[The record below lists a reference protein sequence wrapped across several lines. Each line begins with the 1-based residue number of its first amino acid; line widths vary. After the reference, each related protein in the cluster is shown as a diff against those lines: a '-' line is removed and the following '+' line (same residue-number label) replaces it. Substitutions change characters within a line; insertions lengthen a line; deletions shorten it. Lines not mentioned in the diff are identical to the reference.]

1 MWTVRSCD
9 HIPLIETVW
18 QSRMMPH
25 PDECEAQ
32 MDSNRPDQAS
42 RTAETSGDERLDSWK
57 EIASYLKREVR
68 TLHRWEA
75 HEGLPIHRHLHKER
89 GSVYAYKSEL
99 DSWWN
104 NRRAVL
110 ERVAPAAQAKGQPGR
125 LRLISVVVGMAF
137 LLGGTIYLVGPWLWP
152 QHGRTRKVMLAVL
165 PFENLSGQPEEE
177 YFSDGLTDELITQ
190 LGGLEPFQLGVI
202 ARTSAM
208 QYKHAGKSAS
218 QVGHELGVDYIL
230 EGTVRR
236 EGNLV
241 RVAIKLVQ
249 VTDQTQL
256 WTESYERNLGNILA
270 FHADMTRDVARRI
283 QIQLAPQ
290 KQATLSAARPVNPD
304 AYEAYLKGL
313 YFWNKFTNPDFHKS
327 VEYFQQAIE
336 KDANYAPAYSGL
348 AASYVNLVEFG
359 EPPIDFYLK
368 SEAAARK
375 AIELDGTSSQAH
387 ATLAWSLIFYHH
399 DWAAAQQSLLR
410 AVEVNPSDSYARMLY
425 ARYLAAMGRF
435 NEAQEQ
441 AERARQTDP
450 VSLAANVVEA
460 QVLFYGRQ
468 YDVALAQLTKM
479 LEMDRNFAPTYWT
492 LAHVYE
498 AMGKQDE
505 ACQNMLKTFDLGSG
519 HVPWFTELENV
530 RVRSGWRA
538 AWQQWIQGV
547 LDPRGQGYMQ
557 PYFLVEPYV
566 DLGRDEDAITW
577 LAKAAELHDVE
588 IVFIKVDPRFDR
600 LSANPRFQAIVHS
613 LNFPE

>member
-1 MWTVRSCD
+1 
-9 HIPLIETVW
+9 
-18 QSRMMPH
+18 
-25 PDECEAQ
+25 
-32 MDSNRPDQAS
+32 MDSDQPDHVSPAG
-42 RTAETSGDERLDSWK
+42 ETSADERLDSWK

-75 HEGLPIHRHLHKER
+75 QEGLPIHRHLHKER

-110 ERVAPAAQAKGQPGR
+110 ERPTPGADARVRPGR
-125 LRLISVVVGMAF
+125 LRLISVAAGLAI
-137 LLGGTIYLVGPWLWP
+137 LLAGTIYLARHRIWPSHGPT
-152 QHGRTRKVMLAVL
+152 GKVMLAVL
-165 PFENLSGQPEEE
+165 PFENLSGPPEEE

-190 LGGLEPFQLGVI
+190 LGGLEPVQLGVI

-236 EGNLV
+236 EGNRV

-270 FHADMTRDVARRI
+270 FHADMARDVARRI

-336 KDANYAPAYSGL
+336 KDANYAPAYAGL

-387 ATLAWSLIFYHH
+387 ATFAWSLIYYHH
-399 DWAAAQQSLLR
+399 DWEAAQQSLLR
-410 AVEVNPSDSYARMLY
+410 AVELNPSNSYARMLY
-425 ARYLAAMGRF
+425 AKYMAALGRF
-435 NEAQEQ
+435 NEAREQ

-468 YDVALAQLTKM
+468 YDAALGQLAKM
-479 LEMDRNFAPTYWT
+479 LEMDRNFPPTYWT

-498 AMGKQDE
+498 AMGKEDE

-538 AWQQWIQGV
+538 AWEQWIRGT
-547 LDPRGQGYMQ
+547 LDPQSPGYLQ
-557 PYFLVEPYV
+557 PYYLVEPYV
-566 DLGRDEDAITW
+566 DLGRDEEAITW
-577 LAKAAELHDVE
+577 LGKAAELHDVE

-600 LSANPRFQAIVHS
+600 LRANPRFRDIVRS

>member
-1 MWTVRSCD
+1 MHSDQPD
-9 HIPLIETVW
+9 HVSLTG
-18 QSRMMPH
+18 
-25 PDECEAQ
+25 
-32 MDSNRPDQAS
+32 
-42 RTAETSGDERLDSWK
+42 ETSADERLDSWK
-57 EIASYLKREVR
+57 EIAAYLKREVR

-75 HEGLPIHRHLHKER
+75 QEGLPIHRHLHKER

-110 ERVAPAAQAKGQPGR
+110 ERPAPVAEAKGRPGR
-125 LRLISVVVGMAF
+125 LKLISVVAGLAV
-137 LLGGTIYLVGPWLWP
+137 LLAGTTYLTRRRIWPTHGPT
-152 QHGRTRKVMLAVL
+152 GKVMLAVL

-177 YFSDGLTDELITQ
+177 YFSDGLTDELITR
-190 LGGLEPFQLGVI
+190 LGGLEPVHLGVI

-208 QYKHAGKSAS
+208 QYKGKGKSAS
-218 QVGHELGVDYIL
+218 QVGRELGVDYIL

-236 EGNLV
+236 EGNRV
-241 RVAIKLVQ
+241 RVGIKLVQ

-256 WTESYERNLGNILA
+256 WAESYERNLGNILA
-270 FHADMTRDVARRI
+270 FHADMARDVARRI

-304 AYEAYLKGL
+304 AYEASLKGL

-336 KDANYAPAYSGL
+336 KDADYAPAYAGL

-387 ATLAWSLIFYHH
+387 ATLAWSLIYYHH
-399 DWAAAQQSLLR
+399 DWEAAQQSLLR
-410 AVEVNPSDSYARMLY
+410 AVELNPSNSYARMLY
-425 ARYLAAMGRF
+425 AKYLAALGRF
-435 NEAQEQ
+435 NEAREQ

-450 VSLAANVVEA
+450 VSLADNVVEA

-468 YDVALAQLTKM
+468 YDAALGQLAKM
-479 LEMDRNFAPTYWT
+479 LEMDRNFPPTYWT

-498 AMGKQDE
+498 AMGKEDE

-538 AWQQWIQGV
+538 AWGQWIRGT
-547 LDPRGQGYMQ
+547 LDPRSPGYLQ
-557 PYFLVEPYV
+557 PYYLVEPYV
-566 DLGRDEDAITW
+566 DLGLDEEAITW
-577 LAKAAELHDVE
+577 LGKAAEAHDVE

-600 LSANPRFQAIVHS
+600 LRANPRFQEIVRS

>member
-1 MWTVRSCD
+1 MESD
-9 HIPLIETVW
+9 
-18 QSRMMPH
+18 
-25 PDECEAQ
+25 
-32 MDSNRPDQAS
+32 RPDQTS
-42 RTAETSGDERLDSWK
+42 PSTATSGDERLDSWK

-75 HEGLPIHRHLHKER
+75 QEGLPIHRHLHKER

-110 ERVAPAAQAKGQPGR
+110 ERLTPAAEAKGQPGR
-125 LRLISVVVGMAF
+125 LRLISVIVGLAI
-137 LLGGTIYLVGPWLWP
+137 LLAGTIYLVGPRLWR
-152 QHGRTRKVMLAVL
+152 QQGHTRKVMLAVL
-165 PFENLSGQPEEE
+165 PFENLSGPAEEE
-177 YFSDGLTDELITQ
+177 YLSDGLTDELITQ
-190 LGGLEPFQLGVI
+190 LGGLEPVQLGVI

-208 QYKHAGKSAS
+208 QYKHASKSAS

-230 EGTVRR
+230 EGTLRR
-236 EGNLV
+236 EGNRV

-256 WTESYERNLGNILA
+256 WAESYERNLGNILA
-270 FHADMTRDVARRI
+270 FHADMARDVARRI

-290 KQATLSAARPVNPD
+290 KQATVAAARPVNPD
-304 AYEAYLKGL
+304 AYQAYLKGL
-313 YFWNKFTNPDFHKS
+313 YFWNKFTNRDFHKS

-336 KDANYAPAYSGL
+336 KDAEYAPAYAGL
-348 AASYVNLVEFG
+348 AASYANLVEFG

-368 SEAAARK
+368 SDAAARK

-387 ATLAWSLIFYHH
+387 ATLAWSLIYYHH
-399 DWAAAQQSLLR
+399 DWEAAQQSLLR
-410 AVEVNPSDSYARMLY
+410 AVELNPSNSYARMLY
-425 ARYLAAMGRF
+425 AKYLAALGRF
-435 NEAQEQ
+435 NEAREQ

-468 YDVALAQLTKM
+468 YNAALAQLAKT
-479 LEMDRNFAPTYWT
+479 LEMDRNFPPTYWT

-498 AMGKQDE
+498 ALGREDE

-530 RVRSGWRA
+530 RARSGWRA
-538 AWQQWIQGV
+538 AWQQWIQAMVEPG
-547 LDPRGQGYMQ
+547 PGYLQ
-557 PYFLVEPYV
+557 PYYLVESYV
-566 DLGRDEDAITW
+566 DLGRDEEAITW
-577 LAKAAELHDVE
+577 LVKAAEFHDVE

-600 LSANPRFQAIVHS
+600 LHANPRFQDIVRS